1 MFGIRKAFATHHAV
15 LCSVLMSLKLVY
27 HGKRRKGTG
36 NKIHVLFVPEG
47 MDDAGGHA
55 FRHVWKCEKICF
67 CRRRRH
73 DVEGLL
79 TLRMPAD
86 IMKT

>member
-27 HGKRRKGTG
+27 HGKRRKGTE

-55 FRHVWKCEKICF
+55 A
-67 CRRRRH
+67 
-73 DVEGLL
+73 
-79 TLRMPAD
+79 PACLEV
-86 IMKT
+86 

>member
-27 HGKRRKGTG
+27 HGKRRKGTV

-47 MDDAGGHA
+47 MDDASVN
-55 FRHVWKCEKICF
+55 R
-67 CRRRRH
+67 
-73 DVEGLL
+73 
-79 TLRMPAD
+79 
-86 IMKT
+86 

>member
-27 HGKRRKGTG
+27 HGKRRKGTV

-55 FRHVWKCEKICF
+55 APACLEVCKLPVTK
-67 CRRRRH
+67 
-73 DVEGLL
+73 L
-79 TLRMPAD
+79 THFIFYIRCGIL
-86 IMKT
+86 K